1 MQYFPVF
8 FDLQGQDVLVV
19 GGGVVAERKI
29 RALVAAGAV
38 VHLAARNTTHELN
51 ALVEGKTIRRLALA
65 YDESQLAGKRL
76 VFAATDDV
84 ELNHRV

>member
-38 VHLAARNTTHELN
+38 VEREFVNL
-51 ALVEGKTIRRLALA
+51 
-65 YDESQLAGKRL
+65 
-76 VFAATDDV
+76 
-84 ELNHRV
+84 